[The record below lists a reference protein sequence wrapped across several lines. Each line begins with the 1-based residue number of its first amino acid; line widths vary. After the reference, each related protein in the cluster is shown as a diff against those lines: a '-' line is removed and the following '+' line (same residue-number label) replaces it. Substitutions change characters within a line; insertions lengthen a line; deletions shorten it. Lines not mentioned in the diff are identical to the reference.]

1 MPLFLKNNNYIAVW
15 LSTVLIILYF
25 IAFYI
30 FGYAPTKF
38 ITDLAALTFLT
49 FISTST
55 VEPAFKALSNGLR
68 TGVEKFI
75 FSYWFIW
82 TLVLLHR
89 VFAITVGILGR
100 PDNLMNGPIPGLLAL
115 GFAIAAAHGIAAPL
129 NGTDK
134 LQRREIIT
142 IAIASVISGTI
153 LGMAIG
159 VFVIAGWVN
168 Q

>member
-1 MPLFLKNNNYIAVW
+1 MPPFLKNNNYIAVW

-30 FGYAPTKF
+30 YGYAPTKF

-49 FISTST
+49 FISALTA
-55 VEPAFKALSNGLR
+55 EAAFSALGNGLR
-68 TGVEKFI
+68 TSVEKFI

-82 TLVLLHR
+82 TLVLIHR
-89 VFAITVGILGR
+89 IFAITVGILNS
-100 PDNLMNGPIPGLLAL
+100 PSNLINGPIPGLLGL
-115 GFAIAAAHGIAAPL
+115 SFAIAAAHGIAAPL
-129 NGTDK
+129 TGTDK

-142 IAIASVISGTI
+142 IVIASVISGTI